1 MANVSLTS
9 YASQLAEIDR
19 QKRLANLLQT
29 QAQEPIE
36 IQSYKGTQAAIPLT
50 SVLAKLLNQVGGQMK
65 EARAIKREGELSAK
79 DREVAQNLIGGRVS
93 TAKISDIPQ
102 PRSLGVAM
110 GKMPQG
116 TPESRLVQQAQAAP
130 MGELPPLPTPGPGL
144 TPEAQFMQRAA
155 PQTIPSPGAMMNIP
169 SQGAPMG
176 MPPSAPPMGGPL
188 RPPLPMMNIP
198 QAKDRARTPT
208 EQIEAGQ
215 RALLDPMSGPVARAM
230 AERVILRG
238 ETKQDA
244 AEERAQTLSDRQAEI
259 TRLET
264 QRLALID
271 EKNREQEQFIKAFS
285 GEIPKDKDGNPL
297 VSAQMFN
304 AMVRSGDRAGAVK
317 MAVDAGADYTKAQAA
332 AVEAAWRH
340 AEAERDNQRAWQA
353 HQDAVQASRDAAEAT
368 LLYRQEMRNN
378 RPEFTQTQGL
388 AATFAD
394 RMNVANNIISN
405 NGVATSAQSRVQA
418 GLSRVPIIG
427 NSIVSSN
434 RQAYE
439 QARRN
444 FITAK
449 LRRESGAAIL
459 DSEFATADKQYFPQP
474 GDSQD
479 VLRQKAY
486 NRQLDV
492 DGMIRDAGPNYRPPT
507 PMELDPTADAAADE
521 AEYNRRKAKEAQR

>member
-110 GKMPQG
+110 GELPQG
-116 TPESRLVQQAQAAP
+116 PTPESRFMQQAQAAP
-130 MGELPPLPTPGPGL
+130 MGELPQGPTPEARFMQRPGL

-198 QAKDRARTPT
+198 PQAKDRARTPT

-215 RALLDPMSGPVARAM
+215 RALLDPMSGPLAQAMAGSVISRGQTKLDAADARALM
-230 AERVILRG
+230 LEDERRELRNKIYTSGPGDTSFTVNPDTGERTVINVNEKPLTVRS
-238 ETKQDA
+238 A
-244 AEERAQTLSDRQAEI
+244 
-259 TRLET
+259 
-264 QRLALID
+264 ID
-271 EKNREQEQFIKAFS
+271 PATGKVVSWTTDDNGKVTEVTS
-285 GEIPKDKDGNPL
+285 GE
-297 VSAQMFN
+297 
-304 AMVRSGDRAGAVK
+304 
-317 MAVDAGADYTKAQAA
+317 
-332 AVEAAWRH
+332 
-340 AEAERDNQRAWQA
+340 
-353 HQDAVQASRDAAEAT
+353 
-368 LLYRQEMRNN
+368 
-378 RPEFTQTQGL
+378 FT
-388 AATFAD
+388 
-394 RMNVANNIISN
+394 
-405 NGVATSAQSRVQA
+405 
-418 GLSRVPIIG
+418 
-427 NSIVSSN
+427 
-434 RQAYE
+434 
-439 QARRN
+439 
-444 FITAK
+444 
-449 LRRESGAAIL
+449 
-459 DSEFATADKQYFPQP
+459 
-474 GDSQD
+474 
-479 VLRQKAY
+479 
-486 NRQLDV
+486 
-492 DGMIRDAGPNYRPPT
+492 PT
-507 PMELDPTADAAADE
+507 TE
-521 AEYNRRKAKEAQR
+521 AEYNNLPVGAQYIGADGSTRVKT